1 MNRTLASLLVTVLLA
16 ACGTPAA
23 SPAPSGSGIQGVVQS
38 GPSCPVERINSPC
51 PPRPL
56 AATIVVRD
64 AAGREVARTHSA
76 ADGHFKVDV
85 APGTYTVVGLNI
97 GSSMLPRPIPTTVT
111 VTSGTYTTITLEY
124 DSGIR

>member
-1 MNRTLASLLVTVLLA
+1 MKRILTVIIVTLAMA
-16 ACGTPAA
+16 ACGAPAV
-23 SPAPSGSGIQGVVQS
+23 SPPAPGTGIQGVVQA
-38 GPSCPVERINSPC
+38 GPTCPVERINSPC
-51 PPRPL
+51 PPHPL
-56 AATIVVRD
+56 AATVVVRD
-64 AAGREVARTHSA
+64 AAGREVARTQSG

-111 VTSGTYTTITLEY
+111 VTSGSYTTVNVEY

>member
-1 MNRTLASLLVTVLLA
+1 MKRILASITFALAIA
-16 ACGTPAA
+16 ACGTPGAPPS
-23 SPAPSGSGIQGVVQS
+23 SPGTGIQGVVES
-38 GPSCPVERINSPC
+38 SPTCPVERINSPC

-56 AATIVVRD
+56 AATVVVRD
-64 AAGREVARTHSA
+64 AAGHEAARTKSG

-97 GSSMLPRPIPTTVT
+97 NSSMLPRPIPTTVT
-111 VTSGTYTTITLEY
+111 VTAGSYVSVNVEY

>member
-1 MNRTLASLLVTVLLA
+1 MKRILAAITLALAIA
-16 ACGTPAA
+16 ACGSAA
-23 SPAPSGSGIQGVVQS
+23 APAPSPGSGIQGVVES
-38 GPSCPVERINSPC
+38 SPTCPVERINSPC

-56 AATIVVRD
+56 AATVVVRD
-64 AAGREVARTHSA
+64 VAGHEVARTKSG

-97 GSSMLPRPIPTTVT
+97 NSSMLPRPIPTTVT
-111 VTSGTYTTITLEY
+111 VTAGSYVSVNVEY